1 MTWRALG
8 LAAVVF
14 STLALV
20 AWVAWRPT
28 PHDPAVVET
37 SGRVEGD
44 QAAVG
49 AKVGG
54 RIVRLAVRE
63 GERVAS
69 GRTIAELGS
78 EQVRAQLAQAEHGVH
93 AARQRLAAGGAHRPA
108 RPSPGSTRRGSGS
121 RRRGPASRP
130 PSAVPRRP

>member
-69 GRTIAELGS
+69 GRTIAELGHGGLLS
-78 EQVRAQLAQAEHGVH
+78 RDMAFRFPPYRANV
-93 AARQRLAAGGAHRPA
+93 ARGELE
-108 RPSPGSTRRGSGS
+108 
-121 RRRGPASRP
+121 
-130 PSAVPRRP
+130 